1 MSSLALSIEEAPR
14 RAQRPVLAEAH
25 DAVLNDLCAELFA
38 SLPRSDQRKKGRDYL
53 WCLLGTHGRKTIRN
67 IAMLLGGQAA
77 EQSLHHFVS
86 GSTWDW
92 GPVRQALARYV
103 ARVAPPHAYVLRP
116 LVIPKTGESTVG
128 VEKRYF
134 PALGQVLSAQQ
145 AVGVWAGSSAL
156 CSPINWRLH
165 LPRSWVDD
173 EDRRRRSAIPH
184 EVVPETH
191 AECALAAYLEITED
205 WGLPTRP
212 VVLDA
217 AGPDPAGTVSR
228 IRAARRGPFLA
239 RVGHM
244 LRLVVADPALPGRGP
259 EPLPAYQIL
268 GVARRLRRP
277 VVWPGRTA
285 GTATPALVA
294 GVRVRLPAAPRGTGP
309 EPTSGEL
316 LLLGVGADGQRW
328 PAEVWLTDMT
338 DAQPAPL
345 LRTAHLL
352 HRVDHDVVRIGDR
365 VGIRD
370 YTGRSFGGWH
380 RHVTLASAAHAVAA
394 LCEADGRRLPRTA
407 A

>member
-1 MSSLALSIEEAPR
+1 MSSPALSIEQFEKVPR
-14 RAQRPVLAEAH
+14 RVQRPALAEAH

-92 GPVRQALARYV
+92 DPVRQALARYV
-103 ARVAPPHAYVLRP
+103 ARAVPPHAYVVRP

-145 AVGVWAGSSAL
+145 AVGVWAGSATL

-165 LPRSWVDD
+165 LPRSWIDD
-173 EDRRRRSAIPH
+173 EDRRRRSAIPD
-184 EVVPETH
+184 EVVPESH
-191 AECALAAYLEITED
+191 ADCAVAAYLQITES
-205 WGLPTRP
+205 WGLPMRP
-212 VVLDA
+212 VVLEA
-217 AGPDPAGTVSR
+217 AGPDPVGTIR
-228 IRAARRGPFLA
+228 RLRAARRGPFLA
-239 RVGHM
+239 RAGNMV
-244 LRLVVADPALPGRGP
+244 RLVVDDPALPGRGP
-259 EPLPAYQIL
+259 EPLSAYQIL
-268 GVARRLRRP
+268 GLARRLRRP
-277 VVWPGRTA
+277 VLLPGHSA
-285 GTATPALVA
+285 GAPTPALVA
-294 GVRVRLPAAPRGTGP
+294 GVRVRLPAGP
-309 EPTSGEL
+309 GGAGADGGEL
-316 LLLGVGADGQRW
+316 LLLGVGEDGQRW
-328 PAEVWLTDMT
+328 PAEVWLTDMV

-345 LRTAHLL
+345 LRIAHLL
-352 HRVDHDVVRIGDR
+352 HRVDHDFGRISDR

-394 LCEADGRRLPRTA
+394 LCEVDGRRLSRTA
-407 A
+407 